1 MLDVEE
7 LLELEDNI
15 RKELDDHLP
24 AALSMLNRT
33 GELETFLKMLG
44 MEDLLQSKPLYQVY
58 KTGKIIVIGRSDVKA
73 EVLLSIAKSLGL
85 SKDRF
90 ELYLDY
96 EDGKTFDFENK
107 NGLDYVLTDHYYLPA
122 LRLPEDKRPIG
133 RWGRLRKEYLKTYR
147 PVLYQALFL
156 SGKLYTILADLDEQA
171 AERCSLIV
179 QQMAQA
185 EGITE
190 ELKAADPV
198 RWVQAMNSIRSRAE
212 EIIQAEMIYV

>member
-33 GELETFLKMLG
+33 GELEAFLKMLG

-85 SKDRF
+85 SKERF
-90 ELYLDY
+90 ELHLDY
-96 EDGKTFDFENK
+96 EDGKTFDFEK
-107 NGLDYVLTDHYYLPA
+107 TYWKPQYALIMVGPMPHSGTGKGDSGSIIAKIESTEGYPPVVRLGTNGLKITKADF
-122 LRLPEDKRPIG
+122 RNK
-133 RWGRLRKEYLKTYR
+133 LK
-147 PVLYQALFL
+147 
-156 SGKLYTILADLDEQA
+156 
-171 AERCSLIV
+171 
-179 QQMAQA
+179 
-185 EGITE
+185 
-190 ELKAADPV
+190 
-198 RWVQAMNSIRSRAE
+198 
-212 EIIQAEMIYV
+212 EMIDTKKIA